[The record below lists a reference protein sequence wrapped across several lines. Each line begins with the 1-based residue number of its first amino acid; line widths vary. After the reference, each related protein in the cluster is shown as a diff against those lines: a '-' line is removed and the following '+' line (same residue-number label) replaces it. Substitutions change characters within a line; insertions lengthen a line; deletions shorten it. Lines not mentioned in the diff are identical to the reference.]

1 MSTTTKKKTT
11 KKNNPSDIPDSMAT
25 WSKSSM
31 TSEVLKFY
39 RTNETA
45 QLPVFATKQSACFD
59 MYANLIN
66 GEEVQYYQAIA
77 TKVLP
82 RRISFDINSNRS
94 FIQLNDSERM
104 LIPTGLIAD
113 IPEGFSVRL
122 HSRSGL
128 AFKQGVY
135 LTNCEGIIDEDYVD
149 PIFAMVTNISNVPVK
164 IFGGDRICQGELVR
178 CEKYTLD
185 ESDEAPSQK
194 TDRDGGFGS
203 TGT

>member
-1 MSTTTKKKTT
+1 MSTAKKKVVAKTESSPTT
-11 KKNNPSDIPDSMAT
+11 N
-25 WSKSSM
+25 
-31 TSEVLKFY
+31 TSLKFY
-39 RTNETA
+39 KTNEEA
-45 QLPVFATKQSACFD
+45 QLPTFATDKSACFD
-59 MYANLIN
+59 LYANLIN

-164 IFGGDRICQGELVR
+164 IFGGDRICQAELVR

-185 ESDEAPSQK
+185 ESDEAPAQK

>member
-1 MSTTTKKKTT
+1 MSTAKKKVVAKTETPSTT
-11 KKNNPSDIPDSMAT
+11 NKI
-25 WSKSSM
+25 
-31 TSEVLKFY
+31 TSLKFY
-39 RTNETA
+39 RTTESA
-45 QLPVFATKQSACFD
+45 ILPTFATKQSACFD
-59 MYANLIN
+59 LYANLIN

-82 RRISFDINSNRS
+82 RKVSFDINTNRS
-94 FIQLNDSERM
+94 FIPINNEERM
-104 LIPTGLIAD
+104 LIPLGLIAD

-135 LTNCEGIIDEDYVD
+135 LTNCEGIIDSDYVD
-149 PIFAMVTNISNVPVK
+149 PMFAMITNMSNVPVK
-164 IFGGDRICQGELVR
+164 IYDGDRICQGELVR

-185 ESDEAPSQK
+185 ESDEAPTQK
-194 TDRDGGFGS
+194 TDREGGFGS

>member
-1 MSTTTKKKTT
+1 MSKAKTKSPSTTTISKTSNLT
-11 KKNNPSDIPDSMAT
+11 ET
-25 WSKSSM
+25 
-31 TSEVLKFY
+31 LKFY
-39 RTNETA
+39 RLNEQA
-45 QLPVFATKQSACFD
+45 QLPAFSTQQSACFD
-59 MYANLIN
+59 IHANLID

-77 TKVLP
+77 TKQLP
-82 RRISFDINSNRS
+82 RRVAFDINSNNT
-94 FIQLNDSERM
+94 FIQLNNMERM

-113 IPEGFSVRL
+113 IPPGFSIRL

-135 LTNCEGIIDEDYVD
+135 LTNCEGVIDSDYVD

-164 IFGGDRICQGELVR
+164 IYNGDRVCQGELVR
-178 CEKYTLD
+178 CEKYTLN
-185 ESDEAPSQK
+185 ESDEPPTQK

>member
-1 MSTTTKKKTT
+1 MSTAKKKVVTKTESSPTT
-11 KKNNPSDIPDSMAT
+11 N
-25 WSKSSM
+25 
-31 TSEVLKFY
+31 TSTSLKFY
-39 RTNETA
+39 RLNEQA
-45 QLPVFATKQSACFD
+45 ILPTFATKQSACFD
-59 MYANLIN
+59 LYANLIN

-82 RRISFDINSNRS
+82 RKVSFDINTNRS
-94 FIQLNDSERM
+94 FIPINNEERM
-104 LIPTGLIAD
+104 LIPLGLIAD

-135 LTNCEGIIDEDYVD
+135 LTNCEGIIDSDYVD
-149 PIFAMVTNISNVPVK
+149 PMFAMVTNMSNVPVK
-164 IFGGDRICQGELVR
+164 IYDGDRICQGELVR

-185 ESDEAPSQK
+185 ESDEAPTQK
-194 TDRDGGFGS
+194 TDREGGFGS

>member
-1 MSTTTKKKTT
+1 MSTAKKKVAVKTPTVNTETT
-11 KKNNPSDIPDSMAT
+11 S
-25 WSKSSM
+25 
-31 TSEVLKFY
+31 LKFY
-39 RTNETA
+39 KTNKQA

-59 MYANLIN
+59 MYANLIVD
-66 GEEVQYYQAIA
+66 ETAQYYGAIQ
-77 TKVLP
+77 TKQLP
-82 RRISFDINSNRS
+82 RRVSFDINSNRPYLQ
-94 FIQLNDSERM
+94 INNMERM

-113 IPEGFSVRL
+113 IPVGFSIRL

-135 LTNCEGIIDEDYVD
+135 LTNCEGIIDSDYVD

-164 IFGGDRICQGELVR
+164 IYDGDRICQGELVR

-194 TDRDGGFGS
+194 TNREGGFGS
-203 TGT
+203 TGV

>member
-1 MSTTTKKKTT
+1 MSKAKKVEQKIDNKNTTL
-11 KKNNPSDIPDSMAT
+11 
-25 WSKSSM
+25 SKSPM
-31 TSEVLKFY
+31 LPEKLKFFKL
-39 RTNETA
+39 NEQA
-45 QLPVFATKQSACFD
+45 QLPTFATKESACFD
-59 MYANLIN
+59 FHANLVQD
-66 GEEVQYYQAIA
+66 GEIQYYQAIS
-77 TKVLP
+77 TKSVP
-82 RRISFDINSNRS
+82 RRVAFDINTSNT
-94 FIQLNDSERM
+94 FIQLNNMERM

-113 IPEGFSVRL
+113 IPMGFSVRL

-135 LTNCEGIIDEDYVD
+135 LTNCEGVIDSDYVD
-149 PIFAMVTNISNVPVK
+149 PIFAMVTSISNVPVK
-164 IFGGDRICQGELVR
+164 IYNGDRICQGELVR